1 LRRHGLV
8 PRPKAIVE
16 LIRDRSLRFT
26 EGNRVELYG
35 TGREG
40 LAAMLAAIESARRRV
55 HLETYI
61 LRSDTTGR
69 RFLDALAARARAGVE
84 VRLLYDGFGSL
95 GLDERAL
102 EGLRAAAGEVLVF
115 NPFASFWPRFAP
127 RRRDHRKILVVD
139 GAVAFTGGLNVGDEY
154 VSGLGAIERDVAWR
168 DAHVRVE
175 GPCVRDLEA
184 VFLESWF
191 RADGPALEWHALLEG
206 ERPRAGDV
214 RCAVLSD
221 GPAYRRRRMRDL
233 LVSALCEAEREVR
246 LVSPYFAPGRRVLE
260 LLGEASARGVQV
272 ALLLAGDHT
281 DHPSLRRAS
290 RAVLPGLLE
299 RGVQV
304 YEHDTEMM
312 HAKVACFD
320 QSWAVVG
327 SSNLDRQS
335 FEHSYEVNLVIEDEG
350 VAKRLRDRIDADLAR
365 ARRVDL
371 ASLARRG
378 WLDRLLDRLA
388 AVLLRWI

>member
-1 LRRHGLV
+1 V

-26 EGNRVELYG
+26 EGNRVDLYE

-40 LAAMLAAIESARRRV
+40 LAAMLAAIEGARRRV

-61 LRSDTTGR
+61 LRSDATGR

-84 VRLLYDGFGSL
+84 VRVLYDGFGSF
-95 GLDERAL
+95 GLDETAL
-102 EGLRAAAGEVLVF
+102 DRLRSAGGDVVVF
-115 NPFASFWPRFAP
+115 NPLARFWPRFAP
-127 RRRDHRKILVVD
+127 RRRDHRKIVVID
-139 GAVAFTGGLNVGDEY
+139 GAVAFTGGLNIGDEY
-154 VSGLGAIERDVAWR
+154 ADGLAGGPRGDVWR
-168 DAHVRVE
+168 DAHVRIE

-191 RADGPALEWHALLEG
+191 RADGPALAWHALLEG
-206 ERPRAGDV
+206 ERPRAGGV

-221 GPAYRRRRMRDL
+221 GPAHRRRRMRDL
-233 LVSALCEAEREVR
+233 LVSALREAEHEVR

-260 LLGEASARGVQV
+260 LLAEASARGVQV
-272 ALLLAGDHT
+272 ALLLAGDRT

-299 RGVQV
+299 RGVRV
-304 YEHDTEMM
+304 HEYDGEMM
-312 HAKVACFD
+312 HAKLACFD
-320 QSWAVVG
+320 QSWAIVG

-335 FEHSYEVNLVIEDEG
+335 FEHSYEVNLVIEDAG
-350 VAKRLRDRIDADLAR
+350 VAKRLRDRIDADLSR
-365 ARRVDL
+365 ARPIDL

-378 WLDRLLDRLA
+378 VFERLVDRLA
-388 AVLLRWI
+388 AVLLRWF